1 MKAVFL
7 DIGNTNT
14 SFAFSTSK
22 QKIEIISTKKLIS
35 EDYIK
40 NFLLENSIETVVCAS
55 VVPNISDAFTS
66 VCFKLNII
74 CKILN
79 FSNIP
84 LQTNVENNQELGIDR
99 VINAF
104 HGISKFGNNFIVID
118 FGTAL
123 TFDII
128 FNKIYQGGM
137 IFPGISIATESLY
150 KKTAKLPQVK
160 IENFSDGI
168 GKNTIQAIK
177 FGISIGYEGVL
188 QNTVNFIS
196 KYYNHKFKVIFT
208 GGCGAMFCKAIDN
221 ATYEE
226 NLIVEY
232 LISSYNIIQ

>member
-84 LQTNVENNQELGIDR
+84 LQTNVRFKAAIAKKGSELKAKVENNIQD
-99 VINAF
+99 
-104 HGISKFGNNFIVID
+104 S
-118 FGTAL
+118 
-123 TFDII
+123 
-128 FNKIYQGGM
+128 NK
-137 IFPGISIATESLY
+137 
-150 KKTAKLPQVK
+150 
-160 IENFSDGI
+160 
-168 GKNTIQAIK
+168 
-177 FGISIGYEGVL
+177 
-188 QNTVNFIS
+188 
-196 KYYNHKFKVIFT
+196 
-208 GGCGAMFCKAIDN
+208 
-221 ATYEE
+221 
-226 NLIVEY
+226 
-232 LISSYNIIQ
+232 